1 MADLVEN
8 RSASWQPRELE
19 ELLEGVQQNYEVL
32 WGKLSGTLS
41 KKDKDRAWSDI
52 VQSINSVGGNERNV
66 EDSMK
71 KWCDWKSRTIMK
83 DAKRRR
89 FVESSGEAALPK
101 KMQLTVLE
109 DKLLSLVPKTKLFGV
124 QGGGI
129 DTGPLKRSMQ
139 ENDNLDKGEENK
151 RLKQNVPSEPV
162 PIQTSSKSTASIP
175 TSNSNRKTSMKDC
188 DCHQEM
194 IDISRQMLEESVKR
208 NEILRDI
215 SSTLKLTAGK
225 AFLDNLL
232 DPTNF

>member
-1 MADLVEN
+1 MADLVKN

-109 DKLLSLVPKTKLFGV
+109 DKCPK
-124 QGGGI
+124 Q
-129 DTGPLKRSMQ
+129 SC
-139 ENDNLDKGEENK
+139 
-151 RLKQNVPSEPV
+151 SECKV
-162 PIQTSSKSTASIP
+162 EGSIP
-175 TSNSNRKTSMKDC
+175 VHSRDPCKK
-188 DCHQEM
+188 M
-194 IDISRQMLEESVKR
+194 I
-208 NEILRDI
+208 
-215 SSTLKLTAGK
+215 T
-225 AFLDNLL
+225 
-232 DPTNF
+232 